1 MRKVVE
7 FAKNIILTT
16 AGIVRLVT
24 IVYLGAVGFM
34 AAVLAEKIL
43 KAMGSQLTVDQIV
56 HDIDSVFFTRY
67 EEYRHSWDNFHFRDL
82 RLPF

>member
-1 MRKVVE
+1 MQKVVE
-7 FAKNIILTT
+7 FFKNVILTT
-16 AGIVRLVT
+16 AGIFRLVA

-43 KAMGSQLTVDQIV
+43 KAMGSQLTVDQIL
-56 HDIDSVFFTRY
+56 HDIDSVFFARY
-67 EEYRHSWDNFHFRDL
+67 EEYRHSWDNFHFKNL